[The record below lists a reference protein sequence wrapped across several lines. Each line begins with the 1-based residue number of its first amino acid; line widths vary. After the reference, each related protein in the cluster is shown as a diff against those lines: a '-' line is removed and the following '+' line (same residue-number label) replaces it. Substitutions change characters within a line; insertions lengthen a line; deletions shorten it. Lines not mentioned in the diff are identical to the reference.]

1 MNELVLTGS
10 IAALGAG
17 AVTGVGSLPIY
28 FVSHITQRVK
38 AGFFGFASGIMLA
51 ASFFSLLIPGI
62 EQGQLFWGSK
72 AAGVG
77 AALIGFLF
85 GGSFVHWSS
94 RLLLHDDALIHAVFK
109 QKDDSGILRRVF
121 LIVFTITMHNFP
133 EGLSIGVS
141 YGAGNAERSLALAL
155 GIGLQNIPE
164 GTVIAM
170 SLLMAGYRPLQACV
184 GAFLAGLIEPLAGL
198 LGIVLVTFF
207 QPVLPIALG
216 FAAGSMIYVVLT
228 EMAPEI
234 LDSRVRGPGVLAFF
248 IGFSIMSGLDVI
260 LG

>member
-62 EQGQLFWGSK
+62 EQGQIFWGSK

-141 YGAGNAERSLALAL
+141 YGAGNAERSLALA
-155 GIGLQNIPE
+155 QNWFTEYSRGHGHSDVAFDGRLPSF
-164 GTVIAM
+164 A
-170 SLLMAGYRPLQACV
+170 SLCGCV
-184 GAFLAGLIEPLAGL
+184 PCGFDRAFS
-198 LGIVLVTFF
+198 
-207 QPVLPIALG
+207 G
-216 FAAGSMIYVVLT
+216 FVRNRFGDIFSAGSTNCPWVCRRLYDLRCT
-228 EMAPEI
+228 
-234 LDSRVRGPGVLAFF
+234 DRDGSRNSR
-248 IGFSIMSGLDVI
+248 
-260 LG
+260 